1 MASHTIALVNLGKC
15 EIRIW
20 VVVVLVAVAY
30 FSVNIIY
37 RCETKNLA
45 KSNMRTFR
53 FFASLE
59 AQSSQVISVFLLHH
73 LVS

>member
-15 EIRIW
+15 EIRICI
-20 VVVVLVAVAY
+20 VVVLVAVAY

-53 FFASLE
+53 FSSLE

>member
-20 VVVVLVAVAY
+20 VVVVVAVAY

-53 FFASLE
+53 FASLE

>member
-15 EIRIW
+15 EIRICI
-20 VVVVLVAVAY
+20 VVVLVAVAY

-45 KSNMRTFR
+45 KCNMRTFR
-53 FFASLE
+53 FSSLE